1 MILKNGGL
9 RRYMTDVIT
18 LIDELVNHD
27 SKKIGKIAE
36 IIVDTDWFGTSPII
50 HNNRVWLE
58 NKDIKFFLDMLNE
71 FLENCDKPVS
81 EKADILL
88 SRLHMK
94 LPLTTQF
101 LKRFYDETYIPVSM
115 QYEIN
120 DFTLYYLEKDLNLY
134 DDNEIIA
141 LLEIICLTKTK
152 QVGTVFVFFLSW
164 LKEECRVSYKKD
176 FILKNR
182 VEFKTRAYA
191 GEEYLELIYYLFSEG
206 YIEKNQMYERAVKSK
221 NYADTWLFLSLH
233 FVCALR
239 NSDLVRIPHPTLP
252 FQAKVCLQKI
262 KDNKYTD
269 NDARLTLLSINLHM
283 TTMPLAPQKTERYS
297 NVNFIKLIIP
307 ESAEVHFGK
316 LFTICESHYQ
326 LSNIAEQNLIRPIAD
341 YERINRYMG
350 EDIGNLFLEAN
361 FSSRAANKAY
371 LQSIEMFADDI
382 LNVHEISNTKGYMIA
397 ALARSHKGSYGSFA
411 ATTSTYLRDA
421 AFNGYSPEYIARELF
436 ERGVLSFIPSMLL
449 NMITNSEYKK
459 LPLKKQTEMIKLLD
473 MTPNEIENIV
483 SIANEGRRKA
493 KNTVHEVIENTGDG
507 QQEVIKRILKNI
519 SSGSAV
525 SKNSECLC
533 LCTAMEKICPFE
545 NRKNCIGCKYELH
558 TKSTFYLIL
567 SEYKRLRSLYRT
579 NQQIETKIKVEKILR
594 QVLLPALDEILQC
607 INDQYGI
614 ESRKEYEELIRRMM
628 NE

>member
-1 MILKNGGL
+1 MTLKNGGP
-9 RRYMTDVIT
+9 RRYMTDVIMM
-18 LIDELVNHD
+18 IDKLVNHD
-27 SKKIGKIAE
+27 SKKLGKIAE

-50 HNNRVWLE
+50 HNNRVWLDDTSVE
-58 NKDIKFFLDMLNE
+58 KLYRKLEDFLKNS
-71 FLENCDKPVS
+71 DKTVS
-81 EKADILL
+81 EKAEILL
-88 SRLHMK
+88 SRVQEK
-94 LPLTTQF
+94 IPLTTGF
-101 LKRFYDETYIPVSM
+101 LNRFYKDTCIPIKI

-120 DFTLYYLEKDLNLY
+120 DFILFYVKKDMNLY
-134 DDNEIIA
+134 DDNEIVK

-152 QVGTVFVFFLSW
+152 QVGTVFCFFLSW
-164 LKEECRVSYKKD
+164 LKDECRVLYTKN

-182 VEFKTRAYA
+182 VEFKTMAYD
-191 GEEYLELIYYLFSEG
+191 GEEYLELIYYLFNAG
-206 YIEKNQMYERAVKSK
+206 YIEQNRMYERAVKSK

-283 TTMPLAPQKTERYS
+283 ATMPLIPQKTERHS
-297 NVNFIKLIIP
+297 NIDFIKFIIP

-316 LFTICESHYQ
+316 LFAICEAHYQ
-326 LSNIAEQNLIRPIAD
+326 LSNLSEQNLIKPISD

-350 EDIGNLFLEAN
+350 EEIGNLFLEAN

-382 LNVHEISNTKGYMIA
+382 LNEHEISNTKGYMIA

-421 AFNGYSPEYIARELF
+421 KFNGYSPEYIARELF

-449 NMITNSEYKK
+449 NMITNSEYEK
-459 LPLKKQTEMIKLLD
+459 LPVKKQTEMIKLLD
-473 MTPNEIENIV
+473 LTPKEIENIV
-483 SIANEGRRKA
+483 NLADEGRRKA
-493 KNTVHEVIENTGDG
+493 KETIHEVIENTGNG
-507 QQEVIKRILKNI
+507 QQEIIKRILKNI
-519 SSGSAV
+519 SSGIAV

-533 LCTAMEKICPFE
+533 LQTAMEKICPFE
-545 NRKNCIGCKYELH
+545 GRTNCVGCKYELH
-558 TKSTFYLIL
+558 TKSTFYLLI
-567 SEYKRLRSLYRT
+567 SEYKRLRNLYHE
-579 NQQIETKIKVEKILR
+579 NQQLGIKLKAEKILK
-594 QVLLPALDEILQC
+594 QILLPTLDEILQC
-607 INDQYGI
+607 VDEQYGTK
-614 ESRKEYEELIRRMM
+614 SKVEYEELIRRLT

>member
-1 MILKNGGL
+1 MILRNGGL
-9 RRYMTDVIT
+9 RRYMMDVIT
-18 LIDELVNHD
+18 MIDKLVAHD
-27 SKKIGKIAE
+27 SKKLDKIAE
-36 IIVDTDWFGTSPII
+36 IIVDTDWFGTAPII
-50 HNNRVWLE
+50 HDNRVWLE
-58 NKDIKFFLDMLNE
+58 DRDVKNFFERLNDI
-71 FLENCDKPVS
+71 LENSDKSAS

-88 SRLHMK
+88 SRLHEK
-94 LPLTTQF
+94 IPLTTGF
-101 LKRFYDETYIPVSM
+101 LKRFYKNTCIPIGI

-120 DFTLYYLEKDLNLY
+120 DFILYYLEKDMNLY

-141 LLEIICLTKTK
+141 LLERICLTKTK
-152 QVGTVFVFFLSW
+152 QVGTVFCFFLSW
-164 LKEECRVSYKKD
+164 LKDECRVSYTKD

-182 VEFKTRAYA
+182 VEYKSKAYD
-191 GEEYLELIYYLFSEG
+191 GEEYLELIYYLFNEG
-206 YIEKNQMYERAVKSK
+206 YIEQNKMYERAAKSK

-283 TTMPLAPQKTERYS
+283 TTMPLIPQKTERHS
-297 NVNFIKLIIP
+297 NIYFIKFIIP

-316 LFTICESHYQ
+316 LFAICEAHYQ

-382 LNVHEISNTKGYMIA
+382 LNEQEISNTKGYMIA

-411 ATTSTYLRDA
+411 TTTSTYLRDA
-421 AFNGYSPEYIARELF
+421 TFNGYSPEYIARELF

-459 LPLKKQTEMIKLLD
+459 LSLKKQTELIKFLD
-473 MTPNEIENIV
+473 MTPNEIEKIV
-483 SIANEGRRKA
+483 NLADEGRRKA
-493 KNTVHEVIENTGDG
+493 KETVYEIIENVGEG
-507 QQEVIKRILKNI
+507 QREIIKRILKNI
-519 SSGSAV
+519 SSGNAV
-525 SKNSECLC
+525 SKNNECLC
-533 LCTAMEKICPFE
+533 LSTAMGEICPFE

-579 NQQIETKIKVEKILR
+579 NQQVEIKMKVEKILK

-607 INDQYGI
+607 INEQYGMK
-614 ESRKEYEELIRRMM
+614 SREEYEELIRRML